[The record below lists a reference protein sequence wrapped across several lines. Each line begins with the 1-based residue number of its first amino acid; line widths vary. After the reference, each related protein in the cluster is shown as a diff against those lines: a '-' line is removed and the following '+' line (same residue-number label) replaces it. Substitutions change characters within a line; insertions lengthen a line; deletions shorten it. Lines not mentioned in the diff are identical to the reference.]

1 MDRPLGV
8 KINGKH
14 SSIEEGYCV
23 AKKKRKRIWLG
34 SKIEVLDVNNRRQDK
49 VLYT

>member
-23 AKKKRKRIWLG
+23 AKKKEKEFGLEA
-34 SKIEVLDVNNRRQDK
+34 K
-49 VLYT
+49 

>member
-23 AKKKRKRIWLG
+23 AKKRERIWLG